1 MADSK
6 HALFNGL
13 HGSALMSYCARMLCA
28 VIVCTLTFLGS
39 HKTYAATKTHTWIG
53 AGSPNDTWSVNANWS
68 PTGPIDPGDTAL
80 FSGTFGGGGTATTIL
95 LDGNRTILSLEI
107 STTTNFSINNDT
119 LTLHDLT
126 RSALSGTTT
135 INSNINITGT
145 PKESTWHI
153 HGDLILNGI
162 LSTTSNN
169 DLKKTGAGTLTLA
182 GNNSTYDHLI
192 TVSEGILKAGNA
204 GALGST
210 VEGTVVTGD
219 GAALDLNGQTIG
231 NETVTIH
238 GTGVSLGGALINSS
252 GTAASLSGGVI
263 LDNASSIGGSGDMTL
278 SGALTG
284 AFDLTKVGTGT
295 VTLSGD
301 NSAYVHLITISA
313 GTLKAGSST
322 ALGTNPQGT
331 VVSSGGVLD
340 LNGQTISSEAVTING
355 TGISSGGALINSSG
369 TAASLSSGLTLGSAS
384 SIGGSGDMTLSGAI
398 TGAFDLTKVG
408 AGTVILTAD
417 NSAYANA
424 ITVSA
429 GTLQVGDGGATG
441 TLGSGAV
448 TNNAALVFK
457 RDASANST
465 VGNAISG
472 TGSLTQDG
480 ANAVILTNTSTYTG
494 ATNVNSGSLVV
505 NGALTGGD
513 DFTVNSGAVLAGTGD
528 IATAADKSIFING
541 TLNIGDPTVV
551 AVASTFSLTTSG
563 TGSTVLGAG
572 SFIHLNLFT
581 GAGLGDNTAITTA
594 ADVLNLHGTLNA
606 SAGGTLV
613 IDNPNGLTAFAVGDK
628 WKLIELNTGGPNAGN
643 IISKL
648 ALNDSSLALASGLS
662 GSFDETTGIYTI
674 GTNWQYDA
682 RVSAQTSGLSM
693 ANAEG
698 QALIMGGNT
707 VTGDVNNHLFNLRAG
722 DGEEAANDS
731 LAAALDDGV
740 IVGQGDG
747 DPKSPIARR
756 APRSRQWEV
765 FTTVNY
771 GNAKLGAIGSQSGV
785 QIDSWAPSVG
795 IERHLSRGL
804 ALGFAVSFLHSEQN
818 YTAGLGRVE
827 LEGPALSA
835 YISFVRKSFWSS
847 LLYSFGTY
855 DMSSTRNPGFGFA
868 TALGSTH
875 TNTNAIQYNTGW
887 NFRFQNNTL
896 VTGPF
901 AGIDWLYGTVAGYSE
916 TGGGLAALSY
926 GTQTYQSL
934 VTRVG
939 WTVSKKFTT
948 DWAVIT
954 PQVRVSYE
962 RQNLTNNGTSVNL
975 INAPFTATGGNQSP
989 GQDYVVIGTGVNFQF
1004 TPDFGMLLGYQTQL
1018 FRNNMEAHFGS
1029 VRFSYKF

>member
-1 MADSK
+1 MVC
-6 HALFNGL
+6 
-13 HGSALMSYCARMLCA
+13 MVM
-28 VIVCTLTFLGS
+28 ICTLTLLNPRQS
-39 HKTYAATKTHTWIG
+39 YANPHTWSG
-53 AGSPNDTWSVNANWS
+53 AGTPNNDWSVSGNWN
-68 PTGPIDPGDTAL
+68 PVGPLAINDDAKFT
-80 FSGTFGGGGTATTIL
+80 GTFGIGGTAITLGANQTIKT
-95 LDGNRTILSLEI
+95 LDI
-107 STTTNFSINNDT
+107 STTTDFSISDFT
-119 LTLHDLT
+119 LTVDKVT
-126 RSALSGTTT
+126 RSAISGTTT
-135 INSNINITGT
+135 INSNILISSASAWDISGN
-145 PKESTWHI
+145 
-153 HGDLILNGI
+153 LILNGT
-162 LSTTSNN
+162 LGTTGAN
-169 DLKKTGAGTLTLA
+169 DFTKTGNGTLTLA

-192 TVSEGILKAGNA
+192 TVSGGILKVGGVN
-204 GALGST
+204 ALGST
-210 VEGTVVTGD
+210 VQGTVVTGD
-219 GAALDLNGQTIG
+219 GAALDLNGQSIG
-231 NETVTIH
+231 NEAVTIK
-238 GTGVSLGGALINSS
+238 GTGISSGGALINSS
-252 GTAASLSGGVI
+252 GTAASLSGGVA
-263 LDNASSIGGSGDMTL
+263 LSGASSIGGSGDMTL
-278 SGALTG
+278 SGTISG
-284 AFDLTKVGTGT
+284 NSDLTKVGTGT

-301 NSAYVHLITISA
+301 NSAYAHLITISA
-313 GTLKAGSST
+313 GTLKAGSAT

-331 VVSSGGVLD
+331 VVSATGAVLD
-340 LNGQTISSEAVTING
+340 LNGQTIGNEAVTLNG

-369 TAASLSSGLTLGSAS
+369 TAASLSGGLALGSAS

-398 TGAFDLTKVG
+398 SGAFGLTKVG
-408 AGTVILTAD
+408 AGTVILTGD
-417 NSAYANA
+417 NSAYASSTT
-424 ITVSA
+424 ISA
-429 GTLQVGDGGATG
+429 GTLQVGNGGATG

-505 NGALTGGD
+505 NGSLTGGD
-513 DFTVNSGAVLAGTGD
+513 NVTVNSAASLAGTGD

-541 TLNIGDPTVV
+541 TLNIGDPTVA

-581 GAGLGDNTAITTA
+581 GAGLGDNTAINTA

-606 SAGGTLV
+606 TAGGTLV
-613 IDNPNGLTAFAVGDK
+613 IDNPNGLTAFAAGDK

-648 ALNDSSLALASGLS
+648 ALNDSSLALAAGLS
-662 GSFDETTGIYTI
+662 GTFDETTGIYTI
-674 GTNWQYDA
+674 ATNWLNDA
-682 RVSAQTSGLSM
+682 QSSAQTTGLSM
-693 ANAEG
+693 ANAAG
-698 QALIMGGNT
+698 QTLIMGGNT

-731 LAAALDDGV
+731 IAASLDVGV
-740 IVGQGDG
+740 IVGEGDG
-747 DPKSPIARR
+747 DPKSPIARSV
-756 APRSRQWEV
+756 PRSRQWEV

-785 QIDSWAPSVG
+785 QVDSWAPSVG

-818 YTAGLGRVE
+818 YTGGLGSVK
-827 LEGPALSA
+827 LDGPALSA

-901 AGIDWLYGTVAGYSE
+901 AGIDWLSGTVAGYSE
-916 TGGGLAALSY
+916 SGGGLAALSY
-926 GTQTYQSL
+926 GRQTYQSL

-939 WTVSKKFTT
+939 WSVSKKFTT

-989 GQDYVVIGTGVNFQF
+989 GQDYLVAGAGINFAFNDRLNMLISYQGQF
-1004 TPDFGMLLGYQTQL
+1004 
-1018 FRNNMEAHFGS
+1018 FRQDMQAHFGA